1 MDSGFQ
7 ASVCSFLIMLSWG
20 QDVRVEVTPGQSRAK
35 TILRGDEPERNMSCT
50 FYLSDSYCCLFVF
63 SVPDGPGAGPS
74 QKDIVRLKKQN
85 QGLMEENYLLK
96 VKIDVLLD
104 MVRLL

>member
-1 MDSGFQ
+1 
-7 ASVCSFLIMLSWG
+7 
-20 QDVRVEVTPGQSRAK
+20 
-35 TILRGDEPERNMSCT
+35 MSCT